1 MLEIH
6 VHWLYL
12 EPPPSISGLKKKPE
26 DEFWAAQINGIK
38 AQI

>member
-12 EPPPSISGLKKKPE
+12 EPPPLYFWSEKKPE